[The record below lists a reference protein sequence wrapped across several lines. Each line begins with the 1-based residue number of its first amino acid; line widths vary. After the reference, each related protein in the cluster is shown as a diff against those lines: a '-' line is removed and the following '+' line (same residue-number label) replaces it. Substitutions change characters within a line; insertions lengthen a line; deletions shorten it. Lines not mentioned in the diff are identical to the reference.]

1 MEVGQEIE
9 IHEDPI
15 TKWRLEGTA
24 RVVTIYKSETIW
36 LDGEEHTEYHLDVKF
51 TDEEPGDRDV
61 YFRRY
66 VD

>member
-1 MEVGQEIE
+1 
-9 IHEDPI
+9 
-15 TKWRLEGTA
+15 LEGTA